1 MKLHELSPDQILAE
15 LEARSDLYVA
25 AAEQEARA
33 EAAHKAMEAT
43 IYKINRADKQS
54 IEDAKASVRESTMYL
69 DSLSDLITKQ
79 TTALRCRA
87 ALDRAKIAV
96 ELYRTIRADQ
106 RRI

>member
-1 MKLHELSPDQILAE
+1 
-15 LEARSDLYVA
+15 
-25 AAEQEARA
+25 
-33 EAAHKAMEAT
+33 MEAVV
-43 IYKINRADKQS
+43 YKAYRANDSSVK
-54 IEDAKASVRESTMYL
+54 DAEMGIRSNDAVKESL
-69 DSLSDLITKQ
+69 EDLITKQ